1 MVRSKSLIPNPY
13 VLIASLIMSGLT
25 SQELYAQEEEQDTT
39 ETQYSIKEL
48 QLKDAP
54 SISEQYTYDPL
65 LDRYV
70 LDRKIGEI
78 SVNFPLFL
86 TPEEFRKRL
95 MKEQMKEYFY
105 QKTQAVDG
113 KNKEDQKDLIPTLY
127 VNNTFFETIFG
138 GNKIDITPQGS
149 VSVDLGVLYSK
160 QDNPSL
166 SPRNQAN
173 TSLEFDQQ
181 INLSIDGKV
190 GKRLDVSAQF
200 DTQSTFDFQ
209 NQIKLDYTPTEDD
222 ILRKIEVGNVNMPL
236 NSSLIQG
243 AQSLFGVKTQFQ
255 FGKTTITGVFSELNS
270 ERNNVTAQGE
280 STIQDFKKFILDYDE
295 NRHFFLSQYFRDRYD
310 EALENYPF
318 INSNVQITRIQVWV
332 TNRNNNTQ
340 SIQNARNLVA
350 IQDLGESDPENIGL
364 FLNEEGEPISPP
376 VPNFINDQN
385 PLPDN
390 SNNDFNP
397 EAISGPGSTIL
408 TEAIRD
414 ISSIVQ
420 GFGPASGSIS
430 EGVDYGKLE
439 NARELSPSQYT
450 LNEQL
455 GYITLNQRLSND
467 EILGVAFQ
475 YTSNGEVYQ
484 VGEFANDGVDA
495 TRTTENPNNQQ
506 GQEEEQIP
514 LSQNLIVK
522 MLKSPIVSVNEPSW
536 DLMMKNF
543 YSLDANQL
551 EKEGFR
557 LNILYSD
564 PQPVNFITVAE
575 GANEELPDDV
585 ADSNLLQVFE
595 LDQLNINNDPIQSGD
610 GFFDFVDGITVD
622 KQNGLIKF
630 TKVEPFGRYLF
641 NKLDND
647 PGAGPE
653 EYNDPDTYNANQEK
667 YVFRS
672 LYETTRIQAS
682 QIGADKNKFQ
692 LKGRYKASSQ
702 EGIPI
707 GSFNVPRGSV
717 TVTAGGRTLQEGVD
731 YVVNYELGLVKI
743 INEALKASDT
753 PINVSTE
760 NNALFGQQTKR
771 FTGIDVQH
779 QFSDELL
786 FGGTFLNLNE
796 RPITQK
802 ADFGSETINNTM
814 YGFNFNYDKE
824 VPFLTRMVNKL
835 PNIETEVPS
844 NLSIRGE
851 FAYLKPGTP
860 KGDNFQ
866 NEATS
871 FVDDFEGSQTK
882 ISMLNPDPWTLSSVP
897 VGFRGPN
904 DQNGNYDAND
914 DLSINDFRA
923 ELNWHAI
930 DPIFYSSQR
939 PQGISDEDISDWKA
953 RRVLI
958 NELFPNTDLVP
969 GQLQTIFTLDLDY
982 RPDERGMYNY
992 NPQATDNTLPEPE
1005 DNFGGIMRGM
1015 QTTNFERANVEF
1027 VEFWVM
1033 DPFIYQENATNN
1045 GGKLVLN
1052 FGSMSEDILKD
1063 GRKQYEN
1070 GLPEDGGTAN
1080 TLETEFA
1087 KIPANQSL
1095 VYAFDTEGDQR
1106 ANQDVGF
1113 DGLDD
1118 QGEADK
1124 FPAFANLEDPSNDN
1138 YGFYLSEDGNVL
1150 ERYDNFNGTQGNNP
1164 VEVTEDFRGNSP
1176 FPDVEDVNRDN
1187 TMTTI
1192 DSYFEYEVPIF
1203 PAMSVDNNTSNIAGI
1218 EEDYITDIREQTVTT
1233 QTGDEI
1239 PVRWV
1244 QFRVPLR
1251 TDSEFSVGGIADLR
1265 SIRFMRMYMTDFQQ
1279 RTVLRLG
1286 SLDLVRGDY
1295 LTYDQPIVPDG
1306 NDPTIGN
1313 TTFNVEAVSEEVTTN
1328 YVTPPGVR
1336 REEFIN
1342 NNTSVRN
1349 DEQSLSL
1356 TVKKLQ
1362 PDDSR
1367 GVFKNYLVDMRQY
1380 ETLDMF
1386 LHAEALP
1393 PPDGGLED
1401 DELVAFIRMGID
1413 FTDNFYQIE
1422 VPLKVSEPNATA
1434 PRAIWPVENDLELPL
1449 ELLQNVK
1456 STVLGDDAISNLELT
1471 FFDEDLNISNDNQP
1485 GELRVGVKG
1494 NPSFG
1499 EIRVVMLGLKNTSG
1513 QEVSGEVWFNEL
1525 RLKGLKNQGGW
1536 ASVLNL
1542 DTNIADFA
1550 NITGTASRNTIGFGS
1565 IEQGPNQRSREDAQQ
1580 YSVNTGINLGQLLPQ
1595 NWGVKVPFNY
1605 EIGEELITPQFD
1617 PVLLDIEL
1625 DNLLENTADP
1635 ELRESFRER
1644 AENYTKRQNISIIGL
1659 RKERMNNESTPMPY
1673 DIENFTFSGN
1683 YNQTDHRD
1691 FEISESLEQNV
1702 DVSAN
1707 YQYNLPD
1714 LKLEPFKEM
1723 DFLDKSDY
1731 FKILK
1736 DFNFNPLPTQI
1747 TVNTAITRDYSELRF
1762 REFNLTEGSLPLPKL
1777 YQRNFFYDWDYA
1789 INYNLTDNLN
1799 FNFQA
1804 NNNRIVRNF
1813 IDDNN
1818 EQDNSVGVFDDF
1830 FNVGVP
1836 NRLQQSLQLNY
1847 TLPINKIPALEF
1859 VQAQYSYTGDFQWQK
1874 GSEIRRNLDDIPNV
1888 GNTVQNSSSHQINT
1902 TFSMSTLYD
1911 YIGLEKKTGNDNN
1924 NNQQNNRSSGQG
1936 DRRGGNVRR
1945 SNAGSSTEIDKDDLS
1960 FGDKMFNVGVDILG
1974 MVKQVQGNYT
1984 RDNGIFLPGY
1994 LQDVGYIGTL
2004 KPTTGF
2010 TFGLQE
2016 DVRQIAATNG
2026 WLTTYQQFNEQ
2037 YTSTEN
2043 ESFDFSATIRPVK
2056 GLTIDLRGNRIYS
2069 ETYTENFQVS
2079 PETLDYQSLTPN
2091 VFGNFSISTN
2101 MIRTAFNESTRE
2113 ESENFEV
2120 FRENRLVVANRLAT
2134 QAGIN
2139 LNDPDNIDEDG
2150 FPEGFGPT
2158 SQAVLI
2164 PSFLSAYTDQDPE
2177 DISLSTFRD
2186 IPLPNW
2192 DLKYTGLMQLDWFK
2206 DRFTRFSIEHGYQS
2220 TYTINQFQS
2229 NLNYNRN
2236 NPFDPFNRDQNGNFL
2251 NELVI
2256 NNMNLVEQFNP
2267 LVSVDFEMKNSLS
2280 ILAEIKR
2287 DRNLS
2292 LSFNNNVM
2300 TEIQG
2305 DEYTAGIGYRIRDV
2319 KVVTQFEGRR
2329 RVLSSDLNFQ
2339 LDVSL
2344 RSNQTI
2350 LRSLDVENNRIT
2362 SGQDIWNINFTT
2374 DYAFTKNF
2382 EVLFFYNHVFSQNDI
2397 STIFPQTT
2405 IRTGFTLTYNF
2416 NN

>member
-1 MVRSKSLIPNPY
+1 LKSNFLIPNFY
-13 VLIASLIMSGLT
+13 VVIAHCILLGLLT
-25 SQELYAQEEEQDTT
+25 TEIYGQEESQDST
-39 ETQYSIKEL
+39 ETEYSIKNI

-65 LDRYV
+65 MDRYV
-70 LDRKIGEI
+70 LNKKIGDVSI
-78 SVNFPLFL
+78 NFPLFL
-86 TPEEFRKRL
+86 TPEEFRQL
-95 MKEQMKEYFY
+95 LLKEQMQEYFY

-113 KNKEDQKDLIPTLY
+113 RNKENQKDLIPTLY
-127 VNNTFFETIFG
+127 INNSFFETVFG

-149 VSVDLGVLYSK
+149 VSVDLGALFSK

-166 SPRNQAN
+166 SPRNQSN

-181 INLSIDGKV
+181 INLSINGKV
-190 GKRLDVSAQF
+190 GKRLDVNAQF

-295 NRHFFLSQYFRDRYD
+295 NRHFFLAQYFRDRYN
-310 EALENYPF
+310 EALQNYPF

-340 SIQNARNLVA
+340 SIQNARNIVA
-350 IQDLGESDPENIGL
+350 VQDLGESSPEKIGL
-364 FLNEEGEPISPP
+364 FLNEDGQPTTPP
-376 VPNFINDQN
+376 VSNFINNLDA
-385 PLPDN
+385 LPDN

-414 ISSIVQ
+414 ISSINQ
-420 GFGPASGSIS
+420 GFGPASSSIS

-439 NARELSPSQYT
+439 NARELNPSEYT
-450 LNEQL
+450 LNEEL

-467 EILGVAFQ
+467 EVLGVAFQ
-475 YTSNGEVYQ
+475 YTSNGQVYQ

-495 TRTTENPNNQQ
+495 TQTTENPNNQQ
-506 GQEEEQIP
+506 GQEAEQIP
-514 LSQNLIVK
+514 LSQNLVVK

-551 EKEGFR
+551 EKDGFR

-564 PQPVNFITVAE
+564 PQPVNFITAAE
-575 GANEELPDDV
+575 GANEDLPDDI
-585 ADSNLLQVFE
+585 ADSNLLQVFD
-595 LDQLNINNDPIQSGD
+595 LDQLNINNDPVQSGD

-641 NKLDND
+641 NKLDDNPGSGTEDYDD
-647 PGAGPE
+647 PT
-653 EYNDPDTYNANQEK
+653 TYNANQEK

-672 LYETTRIQAS
+672 LYKTTRIQAS

-707 GSFNVPRGSV
+707 GAFNVPRGSV

-771 FTGIDVQH
+771 FTGIDIQH
-779 QFSDELL
+779 QLNDNLL
-786 FGGTFLNLNE
+786 LGGTFLNLNE

-802 ADFGSETINNTM
+802 ADFGSEPINNTM
-814 YGFNFNYDKE
+814 YGFNFNYDTE
-824 VPFLTRMVNKL
+824 VPFFTRMVNKL
-835 PNIETEVPS
+835 PNIDTEVAS

-914 DLSINDFRA
+914 DISINDFRA
-923 ELNWHAI
+923 KMNWHAI

-939 PQGISDEDISDWKA
+939 PDGISDEDISDWRA

-982 RPDERGMYNY
+982 KPNQRGMYNY
-992 NPQATDNTLPEPE
+992 NPQATDNSLPNPE
-1005 DNFGGIMRGM
+1005 NNFGGIMRGM

-1070 GLPEDGGTAN
+1070 GLPEDGGTVN
-1080 TLETEFA
+1080 TIETEFA
-1087 KIPANQSL
+1087 KLPANQSL

-1106 ANQDVGF
+1106 VNQDVGL
-1113 DGLDD
+1113 DGLNN
-1118 QGEADK
+1118 QAEANK
-1124 FPAFANLEDPSNDN
+1124 FNAFANLEDPSNDD
-1138 YGFYLSEDGNVL
+1138 YGFYLNEEGNVL
-1150 ERYDNFNGTQGNNP
+1150 ERYENFNGTEGNNP
-1164 VEVTEDFRGNSP
+1164 VDVSEDFRGNSP

-1192 DSYFEYEVPIF
+1192 DSYFEYEVPMF
-1203 PAMSVDNNTSNIAGI
+1203 PSMSVDNNTSNIAGI
-1218 EEDYITDIREQTVTT
+1218 EEDYITDVREQTVTT

-1265 SIRFMRMYMTDFQQ
+1265 SVRFMRMYMTDFQE

-1295 LTYDQPIVPDG
+1295 ITYDQPIVPNG
-1306 NDPTIGN
+1306 NNPTTGN
-1313 TTFNVEAVSEEVTTN
+1313 TTLNVEAVSQEVTTN

-1356 TVKKLQ
+1356 TVKKLK

-1393 PPDGGLED
+1393 PPETQLED
-1401 DELVAFIRMGID
+1401 DQLVAFIRMGLD

-1422 VPLKVSEPNATA
+1422 VPLKVTEQGATA
-1434 PRAIWPVENDLELPL
+1434 PRSVWPAENDLELPL
-1449 ELLQNVK
+1449 DLLQKVK
-1456 STVLGDDAISNLELT
+1456 STVLGDDAFSNLELN
-1471 FFDEDLNISNDNQP
+1471 FFDENLNISNDNQP
-1485 GELRVGVKG
+1485 GQLRVGIKG

-1499 EIRVVMLGLKNTSG
+1499 EIRVVMLGLKNTSDM
-1513 QEVSGEVWFNEL
+1513 EVSGEVWFNEL
-1525 RLKGLKNQGGW
+1525 RLKKLKNEGGW

-1550 NITGTASRNTIGFGS
+1550 NISATASRNTIGFGS
-1565 IEQGPNQRSREDAQQ
+1565 IEQGPNQRSREDAQK
-1580 YSVNTGINLGQLLPQ
+1580 YSINTGINLGQLLPT
-1595 NWGVKVPFNY
+1595 NWGIKVPFNY
-1605 EIGEELITPQFD
+1605 ERGEELITPQFD

-1625 DNLLENTADP
+1625 DNLLDNTVNP
-1635 ELRESFRER
+1635 QLRENFRER
-1644 AENYTKRQNISIIGL
+1644 AEDYTKRQSISIIGL
-1659 RKERMNNESTPMPY
+1659 RKERMNNEKMPMPY
-1673 DIENFTFSGN
+1673 DIENFTFSGA

-1691 FEISESLEQNV
+1691 FEISESLEQSI

-1714 LKLEPFKEM
+1714 LNIEPFKGLG
-1723 DFLDKSDY
+1723 FIDKSDY
-1731 FKILK
+1731 LKILK
-1736 DFNFNPLPTQI
+1736 DFNFNPLPTSI
-1747 TVNTAITRDYSELRF
+1747 TVNSSITRDYSELRF
-1762 REFNLTEGSLPLPKL
+1762 REFNLTDGSLPLPKL
-1777 YQRNFFYDWDYA
+1777 YQRNFFFDWDYA
-1789 INYNLTDNLN
+1789 IDYNLTQNLN

-1804 NNNRIVRNF
+1804 SNNRIVRNF
-1813 IDDNN
+1813 IDENN
-1818 EQDNSVGVFDDF
+1818 VQDNTVGVFDDF

-1836 NRLQQSLQLNY
+1836 NRHQQTLQLNY

-1859 VQAQYSYTGDFQWQK
+1859 IQTQYSFTGDFQWQK
-1874 GSEIRRNLDDIPNV
+1874 GSEIRRNLENIPNV
-1888 GNTVQNSSSHQINT
+1888 GNTVQNSSSHQINAT
-1902 TFSMSTLYD
+1902 LSMPTLYS
-1911 YIGLEKKTGNDNN
+1911 YIGLEKKTGNEN
-1924 NNQQNNRSSGQG
+1924 NNQQNNQSANRG
-1936 DRRGGNVRR
+1936 DRRRGNSRR
-1945 SNAGSSTEIDKDDLS
+1945 STAGSGDNINKEELS
-1960 FGDKMFNVGVDILG
+1960 FGDKLFNVGVDLLG
-1974 MVKQVQGNYT
+1974 MIKQIQGNYT

-1994 LQDVGYIGTL
+1994 LQDIGFIGTL
-2004 KPTTGF
+2004 KPSTAF

-2016 DVRQIAATNG
+2016 DVRQIAANNG

-2069 ETYTENFQVS
+2069 ETYTENYRVS

-2091 VFGNFSISTN
+2091 IFGNFSISTN
-2101 MIRTAFNESTRE
+2101 MIKTAFNESTRDQ
-2113 ESENFEV
+2113 SENFDT
-2120 FRENRLVVANRLAT
+2120 FRENRLVIANRLAS

-2139 LNDPDNIDEDG
+2139 LNDPNNIDENG
-2150 FPEGFGPT
+2150 FPVGFGPT
-2158 SQAVLI
+2158 NQAVLI
-2164 PSFLSAYTDQDPE
+2164 PSFLSAYTDQDPT
-2177 DISLSTFRD
+2177 DVSLSSFRD
-2186 IPLPNW
+2186 VPIPNW
-2192 DLKYTGLMQLDWFK
+2192 DVKYTGLMQLDWFK

-2229 NLNYNRN
+2229 NLEYNRS
-2236 NPFDPFNRDQNGNFL
+2236 NPFDPFNRDQNGDFL
-2251 NELVI
+2251 NELII

-2267 LVSVDFEMKNSLS
+2267 LVSLDFEMKNSLS

-2287 DRNLS
+2287 DRSLS
-2292 LSFNNNVM
+2292 LRFNNNVL
-2300 TEIQG
+2300 TETKGQ
-2305 DEYTAGIGYRIRDV
+2305 EYTAGIGYRIRDV

-2350 LRSLDVENNRIT
+2350 LRSLDVQNNRIT